1 MQEWFSTHWF
11 TYKTLVNFEWYHPIY
26 LYFIPA
32 VPFLYILRGW
42 FRSGRGQRLNVAFL
56 TSDLQSSW
64 TSYLRFI
71 PAIFL
76 SLSIALVL
84 VSLARPQKINTQTER
99 SSEGIDIMLAM
110 DISASMDSKDIP
122 PNRLAVAKKVAKDF
136 IKGRFQDRIGMVIFA
151 GEPFSLCPLTTDYQM
166 LFEYIDDINSN
177 LIKTSGTAIGNAL
190 GMCINRMRET
200 SSKTKVAILLSDGD
214 NTAGN
219 LDPVTSAQLA
229 KAFGIKV
236 YTIAVGSNSNPEEAV
251 DEGTLRA
258 IAQTSEG
265 QFFRATDAKSL
276 SSIFKQINR
285 LEKVR
290 IKSSQYKDIQDFYHT
305 YLRWSIVFLLL
316 AFLTKTSFMG
326 NILED

>member
-151 GEPFSLCPLTTDYQM
+151 GEPF
-166 LFEYIDDINSN
+166 LF
-177 LIKTSGTAIGNAL
+177 A
-190 GMCINRMRET
+190 R
-200 SSKTKVAILLSDGD
+200 LL
-214 NTAGN
+214 
-219 LDPVTSAQLA
+219 
-229 KAFGIKV
+229 
-236 YTIAVGSNSNPEEAV
+236 
-251 DEGTLRA
+251 
-258 IAQTSEG
+258 
-265 QFFRATDAKSL
+265 
-276 SSIFKQINR
+276 QIIR
-285 LEKVR
+285 C
-290 IKSSQYKDIQDFYHT
+290 
-305 YLRWSIVFLLL
+305 YL
-316 AFLTKTSFMG
+316 
-326 NILED
+326 NILMTLILI

>member
-1 MQEWFSTHWF
+1 
-11 TYKTLVNFEWYHPIY
+11 
-26 LYFIPA
+26 
-32 VPFLYILRGW
+32 
-42 FRSGRGQRLNVAFL
+42 
-56 TSDLQSSW
+56 
-64 TSYLRFI
+64 
-71 PAIFL
+71 
-76 SLSIALVL
+76 
-84 VSLARPQKINTQTER
+84 
-99 SSEGIDIMLAM
+99 
-110 DISASMDSKDIP
+110 
-122 PNRLAVAKKVAKDF
+122 
-136 IKGRFQDRIGMVIFA
+136 
-151 GEPFSLCPLTTDYQM
+151 M